1 MVVLIKTLFEF
12 SRFFKLQNVVKKTN
26 SFQYKLEG
34 GFGCIFGIQVDRT
47 ITGEAVAHKRKF
59 TVEHVEIKAC
69 VAELEHLK
77 LQIWRSGVQ
86 AFAGRV
92 VSLDKEPY
100 STLSPF
106 TPATYGW
113 G

>member
-1 MVVLIKTLFEF
+1 MLIKTLFEF

-69 VAELEHLK
+69 GAELEHLK
-77 LQIWRSGVQ
+77 LQI
-86 AFAGRV
+86 
-92 VSLDKEPY
+92 
-100 STLSPF
+100 
-106 TPATYGW
+106 
-113 G
+113 